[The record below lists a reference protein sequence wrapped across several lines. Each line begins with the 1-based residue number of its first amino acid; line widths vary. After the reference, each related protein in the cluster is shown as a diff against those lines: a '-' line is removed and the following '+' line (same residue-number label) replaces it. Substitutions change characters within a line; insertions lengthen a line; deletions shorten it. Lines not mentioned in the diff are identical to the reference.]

1 MIGKT
6 KEFGVVYTPVWIVD
20 LILDNT
26 MRDYQPAMK
35 VCDPSCG
42 DGAFLTRLVER
53 ICDSVP
59 ARDCRRA
66 LENITGMDIDG
77 EALAQCRDRLDE
89 TLASKGKR
97 LKIKWDLRC
106 MDSANRA
113 ELTAYE
119 NRFDYVVGN
128 PPYVRIQHLGK
139 ERRERL
145 QADWSLAQHGST
157 DLYIAFF
164 EIGMFLLKRGGWL
177 GYITPN
183 TYTKTAAGQL
193 LRRFILG
200 QHGIACL
207 IDFGEHQVFKL
218 ATTYSLITVL
228 NKNTKRRKYELYRFD
243 GDAIT
248 SNGLVSVSRLPLKGI
263 WTLESEETMQQ
274 IENLRTRGWPLGE
287 IADIHVGIQTLADN
301 VFILEKKSER
311 EGYVVAIDKLG
322 GEVRLESGI
331 TRAILKASVMQN
343 GYDRKERII
352 IFPYDNEKLVKESHL
367 QNQYPCAY
375 QYLKKHKNDLLKRD
389 KGKHDPNRWYAFG
402 REFGLTTT
410 FGDKLITSGMNKR
423 PNFQKCPSA
432 EYTFYAGYCVKPKRH
447 VDTDELLSVLNS
459 EEMDF
464 YIRHTSRDYQ
474 NGWKSYAKSFIQN
487 FGIPSHIVNV
497 L

>member
-6 KEFGVVYTPVWIVD
+6 KEYGVVYTPVWIVD

-26 MRDYQPAMK
+26 MKNYQPTMR

-42 DGAFLTRLVER
+42 NGAFLTRLVER

-59 ARDCRRA
+59 ARNCRVA

-77 EALAQCRDRLDE
+77 EVLAQCRDRLNE
-89 TLASKGKR
+89 TLARKGKR
-97 LKIKWDLRC
+97 LKIKWDLHC
-106 MDSANRA
+106 VDSTDRA
-113 ELTAYE
+113 TLTAYKNCFE
-119 NRFDYVVGN
+119 YVVGN
-128 PPYVRIQHLGK
+128 PPYVRIQHLG
-139 ERRERL
+139 EGRRKRL
-145 QADWSLAQHGST
+145 QADWVLAQHGST

-183 TYTKTAAGQL
+183 TYVKTAAGQL

-207 IDFGEHQVFKL
+207 IDFGEHQVFKS

-228 NKNTKRRKYELYRFD
+228 NKNTKREKYELYRFD
-243 GDAIT
+243 GEAVT
-248 SNGLVSVSRLPLKGI
+248 SNGLVSVSRLPLKRI
-263 WTLESEETMQQ
+263 WTLASEEILQQ
-274 IENLRTRGWPLGE
+274 IESLRTRGWPLGE
-287 IADIHVGIQTLADN
+287 IADIHVGIQTLADD
-301 VFILEKKSER
+301 VFILEKRNER
-311 EGYVVAIDKLG
+311 EGYVVAVDKLG

-352 IFPYDNEKLVKESHL
+352 IFPYKNEKLMKEDDL
-367 QNQYPCAY
+367 QNQYPNAY
-375 QYLKKHKNDLLKRD
+375 QHLKKYKNDLLKRD

-410 FGDKLITSGMNKR
+410 FGDKLITSGMNKY
-423 PNFQKCPSA
+423 PNFQEVPL
-432 EYTFYAGYCVKPKRH
+432 G
-447 VDTDELLSVLNS
+447 
-459 EEMDF
+459 
-464 YIRHTSRDYQ
+464 
-474 NGWKSYAKSFIQN
+474 
-487 FGIPSHIVNV
+487 
-497 L
+497 